1 MQGEYSSC
9 SQIGAI
15 KGKYD
20 QIMLNRE
27 KQGEIQIITGKYGQ
41 KMVY

>member
-1 MQGEYSSC
+1 MWGEYGLY

-20 QIMLNRE
+20 G
-27 KQGEIQIITGKYGQ
+27 GEDGGNIDI
-41 KMVY
+41 